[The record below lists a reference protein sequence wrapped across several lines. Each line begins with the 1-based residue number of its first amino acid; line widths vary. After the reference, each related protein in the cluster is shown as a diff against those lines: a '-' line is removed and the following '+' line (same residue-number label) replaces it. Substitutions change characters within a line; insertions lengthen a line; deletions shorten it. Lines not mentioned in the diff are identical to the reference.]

1 MFEIIEREDV
11 GSDWGTVIKVI
22 GVGGAGGNAVDHM
35 IREGVM
41 GVEFV
46 AANTDAQALKRSVAH
61 KKVRLGKTG
70 LGAGA
75 KPEAGRNA
83 AVEHREQI
91 AEALKGAHMVFIT
104 AGMGGGT
111 GTGAAPV
118 VAEVARELGI
128 LTVAVVTKPFGFEG
142 KRLKVAE
149 AGIEELQKHVD
160 SLIVILNDKLM
171 DVLGDE
177 VSMDEAFKAADNV
190 LRNAVG
196 GIAEIINFPGLV
208 NVDFEDVRTVMGEM
222 GMAMMGSATAA
233 GVDRARIAAE
243 QAVASPLLEG
253 INLSGAKGVLVNIT
267 STRALKMKEVNE
279 VMNTVREFA
288 AEDAHIIFGAAYDE
302 TLGDQLRV
310 TVIATGLSG
319 AARRAEAP
327 LRAPGLSVVQQP
339 AQVLR
344 TGTDNMV
351 LGNGLTQPAQPM
363 AHDYGGMNTP
373 SVWRSARSQAA
384 AKVEALSSNGM
395 DEIEIPAF
403 LRKQAD

>member
-1 MFEIIEREDV
+1 MFAIIDKEEV
-11 GSDWGTVIKVI
+11 GGDSGTVIKVI

-41 GVEFV
+41 GVEFI
-46 AANTDAQALKRSVAH
+46 AANTDAQALARSVAH
-61 KKVRLGKTG
+61 KKVRLGKSG

-75 KPEAGRNA
+75 KPDAGRNA
-83 AVEHREQI
+83 AMEEREQI
-91 AEALKGAHMVFIT
+91 AESLKGAHMVFIT

-111 GTGAAPV
+111 GTGAGPI
-118 VAEVARELGI
+118 VAEVAREMGI
-128 LTVAVVTKPFGFEG
+128 LTVAVVTKPFMFEG
-142 KRLKVAE
+142 KRSKVAE
-149 AGIEELQKHVD
+149 VGIAELQKNVD

-171 DVLGDE
+171 DVLGDD

-222 GMAMMGSATAA
+222 GMAMMGSANAA

-267 STRALKMKEVNE
+267 ATRSLKMKEVNE
-279 VMNTVREFA
+279 VMSTVREFA
-288 AEDAHIIFGAAYDE
+288 AEDAHIIFGAVYDE
-302 TLGDQLRV
+302 SMGDEIRV
-310 TVIATGLSG
+310 TVVATGLG
-319 AARRAEAP
+319 HAQARRQPFEVINTP
-327 LRAPGLSVVQQP
+327 VVQ
-339 AQVLR
+339 A
-344 TGTDNMV
+344 TGTDGGFV
-351 LGNGLTQPAQPM
+351 HGNSVQGIDYSHLDVPAVVRKQR
-363 AHDYGGMNTP
+363 N
-373 SVWRSARSQAA
+373 SQ
-384 AKVEALSSNGM
+384 VEALASSGV
-395 DEIEIPAF
+395 DRYDIPAF

>member
-1 MFEIIEREDV
+1 MFAIIDKEEVSGD
-11 GSDWGTVIKVI
+11 SGTVIKVI

-41 GVEFV
+41 GVEFI
-46 AANTDAQALKRSVAH
+46 AANTDAQALVRSVAH

-75 KPEAGRNA
+75 KPDAGRTA
-83 AVEHREQI
+83 AMEEREQI
-91 AEALKGAHMVFIT
+91 AESLKGAHMVFIT

-111 GTGAAPV
+111 GTGAGPI
-118 VAEVARELGI
+118 VADVAREMGI
-128 LTVAVVTKPFGFEG
+128 LTVAVVTKPYAFEG
-142 KRLKVAE
+142 KRGKVAE
-149 AGIEELQKHVD
+149 AGIAELQKNVD

-171 DVLGDE
+171 DVLGDD

-222 GMAMMGSATAA
+222 GMAMMGSANAA

-267 STRALKMKEVNE
+267 ATRSLKMKEVNE
-279 VMNTVREFA
+279 VMSTVREFA
-288 AEDAHIIFGAAYDE
+288 AEDAHIIFGAVYDE
-302 TLGDQLRV
+302 SMGDEIRV
-310 TVIATGLSG
+310 TVVATGLG
-319 AARRAEAP
+319 HAQARRQPFEVINTP
-327 LRAPGLSVVQQP
+327 VVQ
-339 AQVLR
+339 A
-344 TGTDNMV
+344 TGTDGGFV
-351 LGNGLTQPAQPM
+351 QATSVQGIDYSHLDVPAVVRKQR
-363 AHDYGGMNTP
+363 N
-373 SVWRSARSQAA
+373 SQ
-384 AKVEALSSNGM
+384 VEALASSGV
-395 DEIEIPAF
+395 DRYDIPAF